1 MLMDSILHFFVADA
15 WAQAEGPP
23 AGTGMSGLLM
33 LAVLMAVMYFM
44 LIRPQAKRAKAH
56 KEMVGGLQKGDEVL
70 TNGGVLGR
78 ITDIGDAFVTVEIA
92 DGVQVKV
99 QRQMI
104 AQVLPKGTIKS
115 V

>member
-1 MLMDSILHFFVADA
+1 MDSLLSLFVADA
-15 WAQAEGPP
+15 WAQAG
-23 AGTGMSGLLM
+23 GQGQGSSMQGLLM
-33 LAVLMAVMYFM
+33 LVVLMVVMYFM

-56 KEMVGGLQKGDEVL
+56 KEMVSGVQKGDEIV

-78 ITDIGDAFVTVEIA
+78 ITDVGEAFVTVEIA

-104 AQVLPKGTIKS
+104 AQVLPKGTIKAA
-115 V
+115 